1 MAFKLKPNPTFLA
14 KVKISVP
21 GQDKPEV
28 ITFTFKHKTKA
39 EMAQLFGDTSKQMS
53 DVDLVAEIATNWDV
67 QDAPFNREALEEM
80 FQNYHGAALAIV
92 DTYHQQLQA
101 ARLGN

>member
-1 MAFKLKPNPTFLA
+1 MAFKLKPNPTFQA
-14 KVKISVP
+14 KVKIAVP

-28 ITFTFKHKTKA
+28 ITFTFRHKTKVELEA
-39 EMAQLFGDTSKQMS
+39 LFSEASKQTS

-67 QDAPFNREALEEM
+67 ADAPFNREALEEL

-92 DTYHQQLQA
+92 DAYHQQLQA

>member
-1 MAFKLKPNPTFLA
+1 MAFKLTPNPTFKA
-14 KVKISVP
+14 KVKIAVP

-28 ITFTFKHKTKA
+28 ITFTFKHKTHADFLALLNHGENKMQDA
-39 EMAQLFGDTSKQMS
+39 DLISEIAADW
-53 DVDLVAEIATNWDV
+53 DVDGT
-67 QDAPFNREALEEM
+67 PFSREALEQL
-80 FQNYHGAALAIV
+80 FQNYHGSALTIV